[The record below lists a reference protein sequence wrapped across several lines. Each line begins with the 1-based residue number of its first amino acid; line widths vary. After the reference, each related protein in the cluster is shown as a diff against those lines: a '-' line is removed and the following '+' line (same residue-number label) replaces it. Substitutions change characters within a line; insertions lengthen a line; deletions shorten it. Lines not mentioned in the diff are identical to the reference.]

1 MASVDLSKGTYSI
14 DDLRNTFDNFLIPEF
29 RIKVGNDYIGNGNSK
44 SKVFLNNL
52 SIKLSTD
59 AAASLNFSI
68 FNAYNEESRQI
79 LDEIKSTVKL
89 GEQVSVEIGYVSCLV
104 EIFKGYIYNIDYE
117 YSEHLI
123 INVTALDFIRLMQD
137 NNVEKRI
144 FIDKTPTEVFQEIMK
159 DYKKV
164 CSTSNIEVDSSQSE
178 KQKLTQNGSD
188 YDFIKQVLCKK
199 ECRDFYVLNGIAY
212 FIDAENKK
220 NSVLTLE
227 FQKEIIKFSFQNK
240 YLYKK
245 IQAST
250 TDKSNPQNIIKYSE
264 QVKNSNQTN
273 ILSTPSVINISL
285 KSSGTAK
292 DITSEVKKAV
302 EDEKRQMC
310 QCSCTCVGIPYIVPA
325 RSLKLIKIDSHIDG
339 EYEIISV
346 EHQINSDIGYITN
359 IELGGKND

>member
-1 MASVDLSKGTYSI
+1 MANVDLSKGKYSI
-14 DDLRNTFDNFLIPEF
+14 DDLKRTFDNFLTPEF
-29 RIKVGNDYIGNGNSK
+29 RIKVGNYYIGNGNSK

-68 FNAYNEESRQI
+68 LNAYDENSRQI
-79 LDEIKSTVKL
+79 LDEVKSKVKL
-89 GEQVSVEIGYVSCLV
+89 GEKVSVEIGYVSCLV
-104 EIFKGYIYNIDYE
+104 EIFKGYIYSIDYE
-117 YSEHLI
+117 YLEQLI
-123 INVTALDFIRLMQD
+123 INVTALDFIRLMQE

-164 CSTSNIEVDSSQSE
+164 CSTSDIKIDASQSE

-199 ECRDFYVLNGIAY
+199 ECRDFYVLNGKAY
-212 FIDAENKK
+212 FVDAENKK

-227 FQKEIIKFSFQNK
+227 FQKEIIRFSFESK

-250 TDKSNPQNIIKYSE
+250 TDKSNPQNNIKYSE
-264 QVKNSNQTN
+264 TIRNSTQTN
-273 ILSTPSVINISL
+273 ILSTPSVKNISL
-285 KSSGTAK
+285 KSSGTTK
-292 DITSEVKKAV
+292 DIMSEVQKAV
-302 EDEKRQMC
+302 EDEKRQMF
-310 QCSCTCVGIPYIVPA
+310 QCSCTCIGIPYIVPA
-325 RSLKLIKIDSHIDG
+325 RSLNLKKIDSGIDG

-346 EHQINSDIGYITN
+346 EHQINSDTGYITN
-359 IELGGKND
+359 IQLGGRND